1 MVVVPGPAEMTDMT
15 IGRLLLRAEREFGGC
30 ESVVDGSIRATF
42 ADLVSDVVAAAQ
54 GLAARGIG
62 VGDRVALWA
71 PNSYRWV
78 VTSLAIMGS
87 GAILVPLNTRF
98 KAAEAMYVLER
109 SQARIIFIESDFH
122 DIDFAGMLSDFR
134 GHVVDV
140 SASATADPHSAAE
153 SWDSFIQSGCV
164 TSASSVR
171 ATFASIP
178 PEAIANILFT
188 SGTTGRPKGAMLAH
202 GQDILTAYWWCLG
215 VGLEPGDRYL
225 VVNPYFHSFALKSGI
240 VASLIMGTTMVPMRV
255 LEIGRLLDLVE
266 QERITV
272 LPGPPALYTTLLSDE
287 RRHGRDLS
295 SVRLAVTGAAVVPVA
310 LLERMRTE
318 LPFKDITTAYGLTES
333 CGTVTVN
340 PRDASPEAVSL
351 TVGIP
356 LPGVEMRIVDAE
368 GRSLPQG
375 DQGEVQVRGYN
386 VMMGYLDDPEA
397 TAEAITDDGWLR
409 TGDVGLIDAAGH
421 LRITD
426 RVKHMFICGGFN
438 VYPAEVEQ
446 VICQMPQVLEAAVVG
461 VPDERLGEV
470 GQAYVTPRPGEH
482 VVPADVIAHC
492 RSLLANFKVPRS
504 VVVVDALP
512 KNAGGKV
519 VKHELRAQ
527 GEGGEV

>member
-1 MVVVPGPAEMTDMT
+1 MLAVPGPDEMTDMT
-15 IGRLLLRAEREFGGC
+15 IGRLLLRAEQEFGNR
-30 ESVVDGSIRATF
+30 ESVVDGAVRATF
-42 ADLVSDVVAAAQ
+42 SDLVSDVVAAAQ
-54 GLAARGIG
+54 GLVARGIG

-87 GAILVPLNTRF
+87 GAILVPVNTRF
-98 KAAEAMYVLER
+98 KAAEAAYVLER
-109 SQARIIFIESDFH
+109 SGARLIFIESDFH
-122 DIDFAGMLSDFR
+122 DIDFAGMLSDFT
-134 GHVVDV
+134 GQVVEISP
-140 SASATADPHSAAE
+140 SAATAPNPAVE
-153 SWDSFIQSGCV
+153 SWEAFIQSGSV
-164 TSASSVR
+164 TSPTSVR
-171 ATFASIP
+171 TTFASVP
-178 PEAIANILFT
+178 PDAIANILFT

-202 GQDILTAYWWCLG
+202 GQDILTAYWWCRG
-215 VGLEPGDRYL
+215 VGLQPGDRYL

-240 VASLIMGTTMVPMRV
+240 IASLIMGTTMVPMRV

-266 QERITV
+266 REHITV

-310 LLERMRTE
+310 LLERMRVE

-340 PRDASPEAVSL
+340 PRDASAEAVSL
-351 TVGIP
+351 TVGVP
-356 LPGVEMRIVDAE
+356 LPGVEIRIVDAD
-368 GRSLPQG
+368 GRELPQG
-375 DQGEVQVRGYN
+375 GQGEVQVRGYN

-409 TGDVGLIDAAGH
+409 TGDVGLIDPEGH

-470 GQAYVTPRPGEH
+470 GQAYVTARPGQQ
-482 VVPADVIAHC
+482 VIPNDVIAHC

-519 VKHELRAQ
+519 VKHELRTASQ
-527 GEGGEV
+527 DV